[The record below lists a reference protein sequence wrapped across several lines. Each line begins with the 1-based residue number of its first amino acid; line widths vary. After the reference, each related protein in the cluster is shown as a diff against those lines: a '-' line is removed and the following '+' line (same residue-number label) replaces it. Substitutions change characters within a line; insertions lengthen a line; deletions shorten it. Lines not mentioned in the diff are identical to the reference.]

1 MAEKSDN
8 PFTNVRLMV
17 TGIIFGVIAA
27 ALAYYY
33 INKKVVE
40 ATGNPVAV
48 CYLKKNLLVSE
59 TLTRDHVKAVEVP
72 GQYAKAATRL
82 VKYGELHRFVDSPP
96 FRNMFEGEPLSVFDF
111 PESRAEARQ
120 VKLEPGTVIRSLQI
134 DSKTQPGKALH
145 LGDLV
150 SLTGNIRFSD
160 ARAGTKADI
169 ETLTIL
175 DKVRV
180 RTINGSDEARQVEN
194 VKMIGVVVGERT
206 QRRLQQLLGDRL
218 VGGLGVSI
226 HSSGETASA
235 AEGEIP
241 KATLDMM
248 TDKGLTPAM

>member
-17 TGIIFGVIAA
+17 TGIIFGVIAV

-48 CYLKKNLLVSE
+48 CYLKKNLSVSE
-59 TLTRDHVKAVEVP
+59 TLTRDHIGAVTVP
-72 GQYAKAATRL
+72 GQFARAATWL
-82 VKYGELHRFVDSPP
+82 VKYEELYRFERRPP
-96 FRNMFEGEPLSVFDF
+96 FRNMVAGEPLTVFDF

-120 VKLEPGTVIRSLQI
+120 IKLDPGTVIRSLQI
-134 DSKTQPGKALH
+134 DSKTQPGKALL

-160 ARAGTKADI
+160 ARAGVKADV

-175 DKVRV
+175 NRVRA

-226 HSSGETASA
+226 HSSEETASQP
-235 AEGEIP
+235 EQEIP

-248 TDKGLTPAM
+248 IDKGLTPAM